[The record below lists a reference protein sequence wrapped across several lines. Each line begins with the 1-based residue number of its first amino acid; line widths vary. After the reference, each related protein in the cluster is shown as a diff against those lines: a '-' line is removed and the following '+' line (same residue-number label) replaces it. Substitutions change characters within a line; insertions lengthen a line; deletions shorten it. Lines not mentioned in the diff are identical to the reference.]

1 MEVASSLSLTP
12 GMRRGPGI
20 ALYEVKLKDPHSILA
35 HPSRGGAAKP
45 GASKGKLPD
54 EVVRLPKVSRATVAG
69 AIQAIDRPVCQRPL
83 PGIYAERPN
92 PDFSEMPFAFPTDR
106 DVAGGGPDVQLHQ
119 QPFDECIRR
128 FGGAAA
134 RVRRERRPSRG
145 SDVLASRIGPTL
157 CRGIGAP
164 ERELDALPLPTPGVK
179 ARVAASAGA
188 GSLGRD
194 KKARQ
199 AYLPSFLVFAYA
211 SGCAIIKPQRTQRT
225 NT

>member
-106 DVAGGGPDVQLHQ
+106 DVAGGGQMFNFNSDRSTNAFADLEAQL
-119 QPFDECIRR
+119 RAL
-128 FGGAAA
+128 GASGD
-134 RVRRERRPSRG
+134 R
-145 SDVLASRIGPTL
+145 LAEATSSLR
-157 CRGIGAP
+157 
-164 ERELDALPLPTPGVK
+164 
-179 ARVAASAGA
+179 ASARIFA
-188 GSLGRD
+188 AVSKRLSASSGRYRS
-194 KKARQ
+194 KRAALK
-199 AYLPSFLVFAYA
+199 LV
-211 SGCAIIKPQRTQRT
+211 
-225 NT
+225 